1 MPSAIHR
8 VPNSVQAR
16 HRRARSRCIAGPTII
31 FFCAALCISAGASVR
46 ADDNLETGRHAYEI
60 SDYPKAIQ
68 LLQEAATR
76 DPKNG
81 EIFLL
86 LAKSYNELQQHDQA
100 IASAEKAVA
109 LDPQNSVYHEWLG
122 RAYGEKAEHAGPFT
136 GLSLARKTRKE
147 FDTAVHLDEK
157 NYSARQALIEYDCS
171 APGIAG
177 GGEDKAIPQI
187 ARLAELDA
195 AEGHYAAGN
204 CRRQKKDFATA
215 DAEFTKSLDSNP
227 KSANLIYDIGDYAMK
242 HSQPDR
248 LVAVADQGAK
258 TAPNDPRGKFYRAV
272 ALILK
277 KDNGPQPETLL
288 REYLKT
294 APTRNNYPRPHE
306 AHEWLGRYYEN
317 QNKLQA
323 AIAEY
328 EAALNSDP
336 KSRAAV
342 DALKRLKKS

>member
-1 MPSAIHR
+1 MFPGFDRSAK
-8 VPNSVQAR
+8 SVGAR
-16 HRRARSRCIAGPTII
+16 HRRARFRSVSSHVIVWLCLGLCASSRAT
-31 FFCAALCISAGASVR
+31 VN
-46 ADDNLETGRHAYEI
+46 ADDNLETALHAYEV

-68 LLQEAATR
+68 LLQEAASK
-76 DPKNG
+76 DPKNP

-86 LAKSYNELQQHDQA
+86 LAKSYNELQEHDQA

-109 LDPQNSVYHEWLG
+109 LSPQNSIYHEWLG
-122 RAYGEKAEHAGPFT
+122 RAYGEKAEHAGPFS
-136 GLSLARKTRKE
+136 GMSLAKKTRKE

-171 APGIAG
+171 APGIVG

-187 ARLAELDA
+187 ARLTELDV

-204 CRRQKKDFATA
+204 CRRQKKDFAAA
-215 DAEFTKSLDSNP
+215 DAEFTKSLDSHP

-248 LVAVADQGAK
+248 LIAVATQGEEV
-258 TAPNDPRGKFYRAV
+258 APNDPRGKFYRAV

-288 REYLKT
+288 HEYLKT
-294 APTRNNYPRPHE
+294 APTRNGYPRPHE

-317 QNKLQA
+317 KNKPQA
-323 AIAEY
+323 ALVEY
-328 EAALNSDP
+328 EAALKLDP
-336 KSRAAV
+336 KSRTAS

>member
-1 MPSAIHR
+1 MYLRIVRATK
-8 VPNSVQAR
+8 SVGAR
-16 HRRARSRCIAGPTII
+16 HRRARLCVVAGPATVLL
-31 FFCAALCISAGASVR
+31 CVALCLPAGARVR
-46 ADDNLETGRHAYEI
+46 TDDNLETGRHAYEI

-68 LLQEAATR
+68 LLQEAAAK

-81 EIFLL
+81 EVFLL
-86 LAKSYNELQQHDQA
+86 LAKSFNELQQHDQA

-122 RAYGEKAEHAGPFT
+122 RAFGEKAEHAGPFS
-136 GLSLARKTRKE
+136 GLSLAKKTHKE
-147 FDTAVHLDEK
+147 FETAVHLDEK

-171 APGIAG
+171 APSIVG

-187 ARLAELDA
+187 ARLTELDQS
-195 AEGHYAAGN
+195 EGHYAAGN
-204 CRRQKKDFATA
+204 CRRQKKDFAAA
-215 DAEFTKSLDSNP
+215 DAEFTKSLDSHP
-227 KSANLIYDIGDYAMK
+227 KSATLVYDIGDYAMK

-248 LVAVADQGAK
+248 LVAVAEQGEK
-258 TAPNDPRGKFYRAV
+258 IAPNDPRGKFYRAV
-272 ALILK
+272 AMILK
-277 KDNGPQPETLL
+277 KDSSAQPEILL

-294 APTRNNYPRPHE
+294 APVRNGYPRPHE

-317 QNKLQA
+317 QNKQQA

-328 EAALNSDP
+328 EAALKTDP
-336 KSRAAV
+336 KSRFAS

>member
-1 MPSAIHR
+1 MRSALRSCLYIAAFIAAISMNAPR
-8 VPNSVQAR
+8 SVHASAPAPRPGDAIESAR
-16 HRRARSRCIAGPTII
+16 Q
-31 FFCAALCISAGASVR
+31 
-46 ADDNLETGRHAYEI
+46 AYEV
-60 SDYPKAIQ
+60 SDYPKAVQ
-68 LLQEAATR
+68 LLQEAASK
-76 DPKNG
+76 DPKNPQ
-81 EIFLL
+81 IFLL
-86 LAKSYNELQQHDQA
+86 LTKSYNELQLHDQA

-122 RAYGEKAEHAGPFT
+122 RAYGEKAEHAGPFS
-136 GLSLARKTRKE
+136 GLSLAKKTRKE

-187 ARLAELDA
+187 ARLTELDA

-204 CRRQKKDFATA
+204 CRRQKKDFTTA
-215 DAEFTKSLDSNP
+215 DAEFSKSLDSHP

-242 HSQPDR
+242 HSQSDR
-248 LVAVADQGAK
+248 LIAVADLGEKA
-258 TAPNDPRGKFYRAV
+258 APSDPRGKFYRAV
-272 ALILK
+272 ALIIK
-277 KDNGPQPETLL
+277 NDKTGQPETLL

-294 APTRNNYPRPHE
+294 APTRNGYPRPRD

-317 QNKLQA
+317 QNKSQA

-328 EAALNSDP
+328 EAALKLDP
-336 KSRAAV
+336 HSHAAS

>member
-1 MPSAIHR
+1 M
-8 VPNSVQAR
+8 
-16 HRRARSRCIAGPTII
+16 
-31 FFCAALCISAGASVR
+31 CAALRFCLCITAFIAVTHLNAPRSVR
-46 ADDNLETGRHAYEI
+46 ASAPAPHPGDAIDSARQAYEV

-68 LLQEAATR
+68 LLQDAASK
-76 DPKNG
+76 DPKNP

-86 LAKSYNELQQHDQA
+86 LTKSYNELQQHDQA
-100 IASAEKAVA
+100 VASAEKAVA

-122 RAYGEKAEHAGPFT
+122 RAYGEKAEHAGPFG
-136 GLSLARKTRKE
+136 GLSLAKKTHKE
-147 FDTAVHLDEK
+147 FETAVHLDEK
-157 NYSARQALIEYDCS
+157 NFSARQALIEFDCA

-187 ARLAELDA
+187 ARLSELDA

-204 CRRQKKDFATA
+204 CRRQKKDFAAA
-215 DAEFTKSLDSNP
+215 DAEFTKSLDTHP

-242 HSQPDR
+242 HNQPDR
-248 LVAVADQGAK
+248 LIAVADQGEKA
-258 TAPNDPRGKFYRAV
+258 APNDPRGKFYRAV
-272 ALILK
+272 ALIIEN
-277 KDNGPQPETLL
+277 DNSAQPETLL

-294 APTRNNYPRPHE
+294 APTRNAYPRPRE

-317 QNKLQA
+317 QNKSQA

-328 EAALNSDP
+328 EAALKLDP
-336 KSRAAV
+336 HSHVAS

>member
-1 MPSAIHR
+1 MRLPVFIRICVTTLFAISFVGSA
-8 VPNSVQAR
+8 A
-16 HRRARSRCIAGPTII
+16 
-31 FFCAALCISAGASVR
+31 VR
-46 ADDNLETGRHAYEI
+46 ASGPIPHPADAIDSARQAYEI

-68 LLQEAATR
+68 LLQEAATK
-76 DPKNG
+76 DPKNP

-86 LAKSYNELQQHDQA
+86 LTKSYGELQQHDQA
-100 IASAEKAVA
+100 VASAEKAVA
-109 LDPQNSVYHEWLG
+109 LDPQNSIYHEWLG
-122 RAYGEKAEHAGPFT
+122 RAYGDKAEHAGPFS
-136 GLSLARKTRKE
+136 GLSLARKVRKE
-147 FDTAVHLDEK
+147 FDTAVRLDEK
-157 NYSARQALIEYDCS
+157 NYSARQALIEFDCS
-171 APGIAG
+171 APGIVG

-187 ARLAELDA
+187 ARLSELDA

-215 DAEFTKSLDSNP
+215 DTEFTKSLDSHP

-248 LVAVADQGAK
+248 LVAVANAGEK
-258 TAPNDPRGKFYRAV
+258 LAPKDPRGKFYRAV

-277 KDNGPQPETLL
+277 KDSGTQPESLL
-288 REYLKT
+288 REYLKF
-294 APTRNNYPRPHE
+294 APNRSGYPRPHD

-317 QNKLQA
+317 QNKAQA

-328 EAALNSDP
+328 EAALKLDP
-336 KSRAAV
+336 KSRAAS